1 MKGKNEGITP
11 KTYISFVVRMWR
23 DKTDP
28 SAKAG
33 IDWRSEVE
41 HIQSGQRWTFDT
53 LDELLDF
60 LRQWTEDPGTLRPA
74 AGE

>member
-1 MKGKNEGITP
+1 MKGKNEGITS

-28 SAKAG
+28 SAEPR

-41 HIQSGQRWTFDT
+41 HIQSGQRWTFNT

-60 LRQWTEDPGTLRPA
+60 LRQWMEDPDALGPA